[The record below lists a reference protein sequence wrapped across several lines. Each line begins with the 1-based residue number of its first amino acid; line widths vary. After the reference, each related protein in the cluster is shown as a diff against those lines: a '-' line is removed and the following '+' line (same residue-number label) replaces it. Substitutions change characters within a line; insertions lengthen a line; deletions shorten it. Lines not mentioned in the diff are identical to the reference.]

1 MKLNTKWSPPGK
13 NCGLCGVKTCRE
25 FMVLV
30 RKGKKLAEN
39 CVFFVGN
46 AAPAC
51 GTAKNKK
58 PHMKKTDILGNKFD
72 FVINP
77 LPGEVSARKI
87 ILPFRPDIVEKWKI
101 KKGDI
106 VVGRPEGAGC
116 PVQHVLQ
123 VIKASKTTGV
133 IDTWCVGPRYS
144 RNKKV
149 FDVEAYHMIAFEGIA
164 EVVRKE
170 PQFGRRQYFLPGFC
184 MMNMAH
190 TGVVNMVIKKPGGL
204 QIRVEDIRFL

>member
-1 MKLNTKWSPPGK
+1 MKREKKWVPPGK
-13 NCGLCGVKTCRE
+13 NCGLCGVKTCGE
-25 FMVLV
+25 FLTLV
-30 RKGKKLAEN
+30 RKGKKIPED
-39 CVFFVGN
+39 CVFFVKDRGPVCV
-46 AAPAC
+46 A
-51 GTAKNKK
+51 AKNKK
-58 PHMKKTDILGNKFD
+58 ANVKKTDILGNKFD
-72 FVINP
+72 FILDP
-77 LPGEVSARKI
+77 LPGEISARKI
-87 ILPFRPDIVEKWKI
+87 ILPFRPDIVERWKI

-123 VIKASKTTGV
+123 VIKANKTTGV
-133 IDTWCVGPRYS
+133 LDTWCVGPRYS
-144 RNKKV
+144 RDAKV

-190 TGVVNMVIKKPGGL
+190 TGVVNMVIKKPAGL